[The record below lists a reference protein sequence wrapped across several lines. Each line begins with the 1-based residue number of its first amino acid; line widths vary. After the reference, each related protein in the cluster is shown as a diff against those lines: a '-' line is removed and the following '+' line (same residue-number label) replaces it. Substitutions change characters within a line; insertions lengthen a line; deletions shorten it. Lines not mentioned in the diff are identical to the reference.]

1 MVIVK
6 DISNFVAT
14 HEGSRMEK
22 WNDTVAF
29 IAHKFSPE
37 NLLNED
43 AVSAG
48 MIVTVI
54 MGIVVLAYMLPV
66 AIGAFYETD
75 TSAWKIGEA
84 EDAKVVNMYWLLP
97 LFAVLAGM
105 FIILQE
111 IRN

>member
-1 MVIVK
+1 MIS
-6 DISNFVAT
+6 DISAFVAN
-14 HEGSRMEK
+14 HQGSFTEK
-22 WNDTVAF
+22 WNDTIAF
-29 IAHKFSPE
+29 IAYKFSPR
-37 NLLNED
+37 NLMNED

-75 TSAWKIGEA
+75 TSAWKIDEA
-84 EDAKVVNMYWLLP
+84 EDTKVINMYWLLP

>member
-1 MVIVK
+1 MIS
-6 DISNFVAT
+6 DISAFVAN
-14 HEGSRMEK
+14 HQGSFTEK
-22 WNDTVAF
+22 WNDTIAF
-29 IAHKFSPE
+29 IAYKFSPR
-37 NLLNED
+37 NLMKED

-75 TSAWKIGEA
+75 TTTWKIGEA
-84 EDAKVVNMYWLLP
+84 EDAKVVNMFWLLP